1 MEQTHLYYQESMYV
15 VNQLLLYYRQN
26 IWSKALDRMQS
37 SQLTTGQR
45 NLNKNKISSH
55 CYVAVQLF
63 LLRAQIF
70 PRERKSWTP
79 FVEFL
84 SQNLEE
90 KYSGFI
96 SEMAKLLNISSD
108 MNKKWQKH
116 FSDSFIR

>member
-45 NLNKNKISSH
+45 NLNKNKISSY

-70 PRERKSWTP
+70 SARAKIMNAIRRIFIT
-79 FVEFL
+79 EFGGKIFWFYFWDGKVI
-84 SQNLEE
+84 
-90 KYSGFI
+90 KYFI
-96 SEMAKLLNISSD
+96 GYE
-108 MNKKWQKH
+108 
-116 FSDSFIR
+116 